1 MSQERILIKGN
12 DAIAFGAVD
21 AGCRCYFGYP
31 ITPQN
36 EIPESLSAL
45 LPQAGGQFVQAESE
59 VASINMV
66 LGAGSCGIP
75 AMTSSSSCGISLM
88 QEGISYMAGSHIP
101 GVIVNMSRGGPGLG
115 DIGPSQGDYFQA
127 VKGGGHGDYR
137 CFVIAPAT
145 AQECYDM
152 MFWAFEAAFTYR
164 NPVLV
169 LGDAIV
175 AQIKEPVLRQPPLS
189 APGLE
194 GFTAQ
199 AAAWRVEGYG
209 SRGPNTQVAPKRL
222 LKSVYLAD
230 GTLAQRNE
238 ILMQKYSS
246 MQAEAKAQCTDVDD
260 AELIVVAFGSIGRIA
275 QSAQR
280 SLRAQGHKVGM
291 VRPLTLYPFPSAL
304 LEDLAARG
312 KRFLVIEQNTG
323 QMVDDVRL
331 AIRKHADSAWH
342 GVMPGLLIGADALI
356 EPIAKALKDA

>member
-36 EIPESLSAL
+36 EIPESLSSL
-45 LPQAGGQFVQAESE
+45 LPAVGGQFVQAESE
-59 VASINMV
+59 VGSINMV
-66 LGAGSCGIP
+66 MGAGACGIP

-88 QEGISYMAGSHIP
+88 QEGISYMAGSHVP
-101 GVIVNMSRGGPGLG
+101 GVVVNMVRGGPGLG

-152 MFWAFEAAFTYR
+152 MFWAFESAFKYR

-175 AQIKEPVLRQPPLS
+175 GQIKEPVLRQPPATALGFE
-189 APGLE
+189 GLK
-194 GFTAQ
+194 AQ

-209 SRGPNTQVAPKRL
+209 SRGQNTSVAPKRL

-230 GTLAQRNE
+230 GALAKRNE
-238 ILMQKYSS
+238 LLMEKYAA
-246 MQAEAKAQCTDVDD
+246 MHAEAKALCLDTED
-260 AELIVVAFGSIGRIA
+260 ADLVIVAYGSIGRIA

-280 SLRAQGHKVGM
+280 MLRAQGHKIGI
-291 VRPLTLYPFPSAL
+291 VRPLTLYPFPSTV
-304 LEDLAARG
+304 LEKLAARG

-323 QMVDDVRL
+323 QMVEDVRL
-331 AIRKHADSAWH
+331 AVRKYGDAQWH
-342 GVMPGLLIGADALI
+342 GIMPGLFIGADTLLQ
-356 EPIAKALKDA
+356 PIVNALKGA